1 MADSILQHQLEQLA
15 ADRYPLHMP
24 GHKRRTPP
32 APGLGCYAWDI
43 TEIDGAD
50 DLHEA
55 DGILAAAMARTAA
68 LYGSRRCWYLVGG
81 STVGLLAG
89 IRALASFDSQVIVA
103 RNCHKAVYH
112 AIELGHLT
120 AHYLTPPVDAAFGV
134 YGSVPP
140 AMVEAA
146 LTAHPQAKCVILTSP
161 TYEGVLSDIAS
172 IAAICHAHSVP
183 LLVDEAH
190 GAHYLPFA
198 GEYGWQGGAV
208 AAGADLVVQSA
219 HKTLP
224 SLTQTAFLQ
233 LNGDLIDPD
242 EVERQ
247 LDVFET
253 SSPSYPLLVSLDG
266 CTRWL
271 ATDGPAAFA
280 RWRERLERFSAAVA
294 DLQHIKIM
302 CFGQDALDEHSN
314 YFSHDSGKILLQ
326 IGAEG
331 AAFLRASGFEP
342 EMVCGPNVLAMTS
355 PCDNAYALDR
365 LAEALHVL
373 DFQTVH
379 TPTPPAYILPAPGT
393 ARCTIAEAL
402 LRPAREV
409 PMTDACGQTAAE
421 YIWAYP
427 PGVPLVAPGEEITP
441 EFLTACRELEA
452 AGTRLHHSVCKGSTK
467 IAVLWLDKFPDTV
480 YNKYNSKMYKGVTVL

>member
-1 MADSILQHQLEQLA
+1 MADSILQHQLEKLA

-24 GHKRRTPP
+24 GHKRHLAP
-32 APGLGCYAWDI
+32 APGLSCYAWDM
-43 TEIDGAD
+43 TEIAGAD

-55 DGILAAAMARTAA
+55 DGILADAMARTAA
-68 LYGSRRCWYLVGG
+68 LYGARRCWYLVGG

-89 IRALASFDSQVIVA
+89 IRALAPFGSEVIAA

-112 AIELGHLT
+112 AIELGRLT
-120 AHYLTPPVDAAFGV
+120 AHYLPPPVDTAFGV

-140 AMVEAA
+140 AAVEAA
-146 LTAHPQAKCVILTSP
+146 LTAHPQTKCVILTSP

-172 IAAICHAHSVP
+172 IAAICHAHNVP

-198 GEYGWQGGAV
+198 ARYGWQGGAV

-233 LNGDLIDPD
+233 LNGGLADPD

-266 CTRWL
+266 CTDWL
-271 ATDGPAAFA
+271 AADGPAAFA
-280 RWRERLERFSAAVA
+280 RWRDRLERFSAAVA
-294 DLQHIKIM
+294 DLHNIKVM
-302 CFGQDALDEHSN
+302 CFGQDALADHPD
-314 YFSHDSGKILLQ
+314 FFAHDSGKILLQ

-355 PCDNAYALDR
+355 PCDNTHALDR
-365 LAEALHVL
+365 LAEVLHHW
-373 DFQTVH
+373 DDSPFRIA
-379 TPTPPAYILPAPGT
+379 PAPPAHLLPAPGNAT
-393 ARCTIAEAL
+393 CTIAEAL
-402 LRPAREV
+402 LRPARQI
-409 PMTDACGQTAAE
+409 PMTMADACGETAAE

-427 PGVPLVAPGEEITP
+427 PGVPLVAPGETITP
-441 EFLTACRELEA
+441 EFLASCRELEA
-452 AGTRLHHSVCKGSTK
+452 AGTRLHHSRCKDAAC
-467 IAVLWLDKFPDTV
+467 IAVL
-480 YNKYNSKMYKGVTVL
+480 